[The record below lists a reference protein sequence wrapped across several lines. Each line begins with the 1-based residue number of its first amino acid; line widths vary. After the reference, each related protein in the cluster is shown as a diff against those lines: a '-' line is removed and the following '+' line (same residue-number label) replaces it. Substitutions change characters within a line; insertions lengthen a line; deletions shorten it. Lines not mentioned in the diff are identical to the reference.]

1 MITRHR
7 KHRIMHGVVEH
18 NGVLYVGG
26 HAATDIS
33 VGMKEQTE
41 QTCAKLEEVLNE
53 CGSDKHHIL
62 SARIY
67 LSDMSGKEAMNEAWL
82 AWIDGDDLPSRATI
96 GVADLGDPKR
106 LIEIVLIA
114 AKKDA

>member
-18 NGVLYVGG
+18 NGVLYLGG
-26 HAATDIS
+26 HAAGDLS
-33 VGMKEQTE
+33 LDMKGQTIE
-41 QTCAKLEEVLNE
+41 TCAKLDAVLAEV
-53 CGSDKHHIL
+53 GSDKRHIL

-67 LSDMSGKEAMNEAWL
+67 LTDMSAKEAMNEAWL
-82 AWIDGDDLPSRATI
+82 EWIGEDDLPSRATI

-106 LIEIVLIA
+106 LIEVVLIA
-114 AKKDA
+114 AKI